1 MQWLMTMEL
10 IESKYGER
18 IRRDWDCGGSCR
30 VTGRDRDNLKSFA
43 GMVEDDNKLIVETET
58 VEAPVSSLLIA
69 STAAG
74 NPANASGGGGSRMA
88 YKEVSEVGVAVPGIK
103 TVVGNTVGSRNDASS
118 SLKKVDGAAS
128 GSNINLIDHNPM
140 SPHVGQAS
148 LRNKKSSLLIDSSN
162 DDRPKGD
169 DEVKGR
175 MVEADSRIGAG
186 GGTGLRKHM
195 DEIANA
201 NRDEAESHQ
210 GRPAGDGELGASR
223 AFQSSK
229 ASSAVPTPLMLPV
242 ASHSIA
248 GVTVPPT
255 SMVSA
260 TSGTQANRA
269 AESKP
274 FNKIMERPSVTVAS
288 SRELLRDEE
297 LLRKKG
303 GSNAREDQVAGGPI
317 KPSATH
323 AEDHDIDSL
332 HKPTKADFFAAR
344 LASAVGEND
353 ISDSE
358 ETFIYESAANSTKNA
373 IGTLAVDQQN
383 DHSPQA
389 QHGIASKMSVPVLS
403 SNAKL
408 LTRLKNTRHTSM
420 SALPTGMGTKQPANI
435 ESFNSKTEAPPHGG
449 SMAPPT
455 TSTLNAE
462 QDSVRSSNVHR
473 AGKPADAHSIRS
485 VTSETWSPDK
495 RLSLTSVT
503 KGANGPA
510 KQGHSS
516 RKPSISNSTLRHVS
530 SSQAGTARG
539 KFAANNAS
547 KPEPEGT
554 PNACNKRNL
563 RTTASK
569 IFDAN
574 GAPLRRYSGV
584 PDDINLEDFIEQSN
598 GHLMPSVSNQKEER
612 QKVNSES
619 NHLTDKRFSRD
630 MMDQDHRRTIQEVE
644 GEDNGDEDDMHSM
657 FYYNHRGDLEA
668 RPQISDYE
676 EDPEAMED
684 DHHDDKYFN
693 VTFNTGLGNSNSRQP
708 RLFES
713 GFSPADIHFQ
723 TSHLGNGPSN
733 GQGQNTNIN
742 EQTPLRHRKQFS
754 RAQLSYSPHNFY
766 TRKSS
771 WAKIKHCVYFT
782 FVVIS
787 LLTTGFILGFLL
799 ATNKELQDFNIVL
812 MDNVLSSS
820 DELLFD
826 ITVSA
831 FNPGFFAIGV
841 QDVNLDIFAKSAY
854 ISKNIQGS
862 SELNS
867 PTRETILL
875 GTVYTLETPLK
886 FEGGFIRRNYDV
898 SVSTVKLFDPGS
910 KQDLPDGDEREMTTS
925 TAVKRSKDDVQ
936 RWKLLIKHEYEL
948 IVRGSMQYRVPFFRN
963 SKSVAVQNSV
973 EVRPGKDDDED
984 GDDDET

>member
-1 MQWLMTMEL
+1 
-10 IESKYGER
+10 
-18 IRRDWDCGGSCR
+18 
-30 VTGRDRDNLKSFA
+30 
-43 GMVEDDNKLIVETET
+43 MVEDDNKLIVETET

-74 NPANASGGGGSRMA
+74 NQVNGSGSRMA
-88 YKEVSEVGVAVPGIK
+88 YKEADGGAAVK
-103 TVVGNTVGSRNDASS
+103 TVVGNAVGSRNEAGS
-118 SLKKVDGAAS
+118 SLKKGDGAAS
-128 GSNINLIDHNPM
+128 GSNINLIDHNPL
-140 SPHVGQAS
+140 SPHVAQAS
-148 LRNKKSSLLIDSSN
+148 LRNKKSSLLIDSSKK
-162 DDRPKGD
+162 DRPKGD
-169 DEVKGR
+169 EIKGR
-175 MVEADSRIGAG
+175 IAETDSRI

-201 NRDEAESHQ
+201 NRDEADQ
-210 GRPAGDGELGASR
+210 GRAAGDSELAASQ
-223 AFQSSK
+223 ASK

-248 GVTVPPT
+248 GGTLPPT
-255 SMVSA
+255 STVSA
-260 TSGTQANRA
+260 TSGTQTSRVT
-269 AESKP
+269 ESKP

-303 GSNAREDQVAGGPI
+303 GSNAREDQSAGGPI

-323 AEDHDIDSL
+323 TDDHDIDSL

-344 LASAVGEND
+344 LASAVGDND
-353 ISDSE
+353 VSDSE

-420 SALPTGMGTKQPANI
+420 SALPTGMGAKQPANI
-435 ESFNSKTEAPPHGG
+435 ESSNNKNEIPPQSG

-455 TSTLNAE
+455 NSMLIAE
-462 QDSVRSSNVHR
+462 QDSIRSQNVQR
-473 AGKPADAHSIRS
+473 AGKPTDAHSVRS

-495 RLSLTSVT
+495 RLSLTSMT
-503 KGANGPA
+503 KGANGGA

-530 SSQAGTARG
+530 SSQAGTTRG
-539 KFAANNAS
+539 KYAANNPS
-547 KPEPEGT
+547 KPEPESI
-554 PNACNKRNL
+554 PSACNKRNL

-612 QKVNSES
+612 HKGNIEFGHV
-619 NHLTDKRFSRD
+619 TDKRFSRD

-676 EDPEAMED
+676 EDPEVMED

-693 VTFNTGLGNSNSRQP
+693 MTFNTGYGNGNTRQP
-708 RLFES
+708 RIFES
-713 GFSPADIHFQ
+713 GFSPTDIHFQ
-723 TSHLGNGPSN
+723 ANHLGNT
-733 GQGQNTNIN
+733 QGQNTNIN

-771 WAKIKHCVYFT
+771 WARIRHCVYFT

-787 LLTTGFILGFLL
+787 LLTIGFILGFLL

-831 FNPGFFAIGV
+831 FNPGFFAIGL

-854 ISKNIQGS
+854 ISKDIHAS
-862 SELNS
+862 SQQNS

-875 GTVYTLETPLK
+875 GTVYSLETPLK

-898 SVSTVKLFDPGS
+898 SVSTVKLLDPGS
-910 KQDLPDGDEREMTTS
+910 KPDPPDDDDREKPTP
-925 TAVKRSKDDVQ
+925 TAVKRSKDDVE

-948 IVRGSMQYRVPFFRN
+948 IVRGSMQYKVPFFRN
-963 SKSVAVQNSV
+963 SKSVAVQHSV
-973 EVRPGKDDDED
+973 EVSPGKD
-984 GDDDET
+984 GDDT

>member
-1 MQWLMTMEL
+1 
-10 IESKYGER
+10 
-18 IRRDWDCGGSCR
+18 
-30 VTGRDRDNLKSFA
+30 
-43 GMVEDDNKLIVETET
+43 MVEDDNKLIVETET
-58 VEAPVSSLLIA
+58 VEAPVSGLLIA

-74 NPANASGGGGSRMA
+74 NQVNGSGGGGNRMA
-88 YKEVSEVGVAVPGIK
+88 YKETVDGGVPVK
-103 TVVGNTVGSRNDASS
+103 SVVGNAVGLRNDVGSP
-118 SLKKVDGAAS
+118 LKKVDGGVS
-128 GSNINLIDHNPM
+128 GSNINLIDHNPL
-140 SPHVGQAS
+140 SPHVAQAS

-162 DDRPKGD
+162 NERPKGD
-169 DEVKGR
+169 EGIKGR
-175 MVEADSRIGAG
+175 MAETDSRIGPG
-186 GGTGLRKHM
+186 GGQGLRKHM

-201 NRDEAESHQ
+201 NRDDAESHQ
-210 GRPAGDGELGASR
+210 GRPIGDGELAGSQP
-223 AFQSSK
+223 FQSSK
-229 ASSAVPTPLMLPV
+229 ASSAIPTPLMLPV

-255 SMVSA
+255 STVSA
-260 TSGTQANRA
+260 TSAAQPNRV
-269 AESKP
+269 AESSP
-274 FNKIMERPSVTVAS
+274 FNKIMERPSVPVAG

-303 GSNAREDQVAGGPI
+303 NSNVREDPVSGGAI
-317 KPSATH
+317 KPSAAH
-323 AEDHDIDSL
+323 ADDHDIDSL

-373 IGTLAVDQQN
+373 IGTLAIDQQN

-389 QHGIASKMSVPVLS
+389 QHGITSKMSVPVLS

-420 SALPTGMGTKQPANI
+420 SALPTGMGTKQPATI
-435 ESFNSKTEAPPHGG
+435 ESFSTKQEAPSHGG

-455 TSTLNAE
+455 TSTLNTE
-462 QDSVRSSNVHR
+462 QDSVRSQNVHR
-473 AGKPADAHSIRS
+473 GGKAADVHSVTS

-503 KGANGPA
+503 KGGNGTA

-539 KFAANNAS
+539 KYVANNPS
-547 KPEPEGT
+547 KPEPEST

-598 GHLMPSVSNQKEER
+598 GHLIPSVSNQKEER
-612 QKVNSES
+612 QKGHTEFGHV
-619 NHLTDKRFSRD
+619 TDKRFSRD
-630 MMDQDHRRTIQEVE
+630 LMEQDHRRTIQEVE

-676 EDPEAMED
+676 EDPEVIED

-693 VTFNTGLGNSNSRQP
+693 MTFNTGYGNANNRQP
-708 RLFES
+708 RIFES
-713 GFSPADIHFQ
+713 GFSPTDIHFQ
-723 TSHLGNGPSN
+723 TNHLGNGPSN
-733 GQGQNTNIN
+733 PQGQNANIN
-742 EQTPLRHRKQFS
+742 ELTPLRRRKQFS

-771 WAKIKHCVYFT
+771 WVRIKHCVYFT

-787 LLTTGFILGFLL
+787 LLTIGFILGFLL

-841 QDVNLDIFAKSAY
+841 QDVNLDVFAKSAY
-854 ISKNIQGS
+854 ISKHIQS
-862 SELNS
+862 SSQLNS

-875 GTVYTLETPLK
+875 GTVYSLETPLK

-910 KQDLPDGDEREMTTS
+910 KQDPTDDNDRENANP
-925 TAVKRSKDDVQ
+925 TAVKRSKDDAE

-948 IVRGSMQYRVPFFRN
+948 IVRGSMQYKVPFFRN

-973 EVRPGKDDDED
+973 EVRPGKDDDDKD
-984 GDDDET
+984 GDNDNLTALIIL